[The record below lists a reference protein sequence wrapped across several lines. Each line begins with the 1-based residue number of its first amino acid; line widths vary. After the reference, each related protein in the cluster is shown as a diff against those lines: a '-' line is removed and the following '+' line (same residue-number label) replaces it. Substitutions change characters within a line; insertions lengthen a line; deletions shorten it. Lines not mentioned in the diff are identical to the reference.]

1 VPVTV
6 PSFAKL
12 NLDLRVLYKRPDNY
26 HEIRTIF
33 QTISLK
39 DTLQIDFQLARRT
52 SIHLD
57 SSVEIADNLVVRAAE
72 PLLEALQVRAT
83 VKFKLIKKIPMGAGL
98 GGGSS
103 NAAAVLLALPSL
115 AGKPA
120 PPDTLLRIA
129 ETLGSDIP
137 FFLLGGTALALGRGT
152 ELYPLPDLPPHH
164 AVVVHTGVH
173 VSTPQAYRNLN
184 RALPP
189 DVTNALTSP
198 VMSPILREFQTV
210 SWSLEDSKLED
221 LPLTNDFEDAVFK
234 MHPELAAI
242 AGRLRQLGAKP
253 ALMTGSG
260 SAIFGLFPGAAAAS
274 AAAATFPDSQATAVR
289 FVNRTQYH
297 RRWRAALPPHP
308 AAKI

>member
-1 VPVTV
+1 VQVTV
-6 PSFAKL
+6 PSYAKL

-26 HEIRTIF
+26 HEIRSIF

-39 DTLQIDFQLARRT
+39 DTLQIDFEFAKRT
-52 SIHLD
+52 SIYID

-72 PLLEALQVRAT
+72 PLLKALKVRAAIN
-83 VKFKLIKKIPMGAGL
+83 FKLIKKIPMGAGL

-120 PPDTLLRIA
+120 SSDTLLRIA

-164 AVVVHTGVH
+164 AVVVHSGVH
-173 VSTPQAYRNLN
+173 VSTPHAYRNLN
-184 RALPP
+184 RSLLP
-189 DVTNALTSP
+189 DVTNALEEQN
-198 VMSPILREFQTV
+198 L
-210 SWSLEDSKLED
+210 KD

-234 MHPELAAI
+234 MHPELAAT
-242 AGRLRQLGAKP
+242 ARRLRKLGAKP

-260 SAIFGLFPGAAAAS
+260 SALFGLFPSSAVARAAAAAFPS
-274 AAAATFPDSQATAVR
+274 AQATAVR
-289 FVNRTQYH
+289 FVNRTQYR
-297 RRWRAALPPHP
+297 RRWLAAL

>member
-1 VPVTV
+1 
-6 PSFAKL
+6 
-12 NLDLRVLYKRPDNY
+12 
-26 HEIRTIF
+26 
-33 QTISLK
+33 
-39 DTLQIDFQLARRT
+39 
-52 SIHLD
+52 
-57 SSVEIADNLVVRAAE
+57 
-72 PLLEALQVRAT
+72 
-83 VKFKLIKKIPMGAGL
+83 MGAGL

-120 PPDTLLRIA
+120 SSDTLLRIA

-164 AVVVHTGVH
+164 AVVVHSGVH
-173 VSTPQAYRNLN
+173 VSTPHAYRNLN
-184 RALPP
+184 RSLLP

-198 VMSPILREFQTV
+198 VLSPILREFQTL
-210 SWSLEDSKLED
+210 SWSLEEQNLKD

-234 MHPELAAI
+234 MHPELAAT
-242 AGRLRQLGAKP
+242 ARRLRKLGAKP

-260 SAIFGLFPGAAAAS
+260 SALFGLFPSSAVARAAAAAFPS
-274 AAAATFPDSQATAVR
+274 AQATAVR
-289 FVNRTQYH
+289 FVNRTQYR
-297 RRWRAALPPHP
+297 RRWLAAL